1 MVLELVAGRLIS
13 RYLGSSLYTWTSV
26 IGVVLAGISLGN
38 YLGGRIADR
47 FNAAKALAVLFSI
60 CSAACVLVVALN
72 NIVGGWVWLWQFG
85 WSVRIFSHV
94 CIVFLLPSTL
104 LGAISPVVAKMA
116 LEQGLPPG
124 RTIGNIY
131 AWSAAGSIAG
141 TFLAGF
147 YLIAAM
153 GTIAI
158 IWTIGAM
165 LLILAILYWIRCWA
179 IYVWA
184 AVFFV
189 LLTIGNADADWAR
202 NAGTS
207 FALREPHNPD
217 ILYED
222 ESQYCYIAVVR
233 ISSDPDRRK
242 FIQDKLRH
250 SEITMNNIRDLKYFY
265 ERIYATVT
273 HRQSR
278 EKDRLSILA
287 IGGGGYVFPRYIADV
302 WPGSRV
308 DVAEIDPAVTEAAIQ
323 AFGLK
328 ADAPINIFTMDAR
341 NYVDQLIQ
349 KKMLG
354 GAVPLYDFVYED
366 AFDNYSVPYQ
376 LVTREFNDKI
386 AQILTDDGIYMVNVV
401 DVLESGRFIGSIV
414 DTLKLT
420 FPDVWVFAENL
431 PPGVRNTFVVIAAK
445 KNIDLEHLAEEEM
458 IKSSN
463 LWIMSNS
470 DVEMLGKKAGGTVL
484 TDDYAPVENLV
495 KPAVIE
501 WADNSLA
508 SEYIKQADKLRENK
522 RWDKS
527 IAKYK
532 RAAAVIPDISTSM
545 YFEIGLTL
553 AEQGKLEQA
562 IKAFQTAIEY
572 NDKAPAGIKQSVSI
586 IYYNIALV
594 LKKLNRHDEALSYID
609 KAIEG
614 LHEDLDRKPNSI
626 EVVYGMGIVL
636 MEKGNFT
643 EATGYFEQAVD
654 MNPYD
659 MQNYTAL
666 VQALVAQDRYDQAV
680 AVLKKA
686 VGFMLYTG
694 EKESADQ
701 LQKILEWVELRK
713 SEIEK

>member
-13 RYLGSSLYTWTSV
+13 RHLGSSLYTWTSV

-47 FNAAKALAVLFSI
+47 FNAGKALAVLFGLS
-60 CSAACVLVVALN
+60 SAACVLVVTLN
-72 NIVGGWVWLWQFG
+72 NLVGEWVWLWQFG

-104 LGAISPVVAKMA
+104 LGAVSPVVAKMA
-116 LEQGLPPG
+116 LERGLPPG

-158 IWTIGAM
+158 IWTIGAT
-165 LLILAILYWIRCWA
+165 LLMLAILYWTRCWVL
-179 IYVWA
+179 YVWA
-184 AVFFV
+184 AVFFA
-189 LLTIGNADADWAR
+189 LLTMGTADAEWAQ
-202 NAGTS
+202 NTGTS
-207 FALREPHNPD
+207 FALREPHDPN
-217 ILYED
+217 ILYKD
-222 ESQYCYIAVVR
+222 ESQYCYIAVIR

-242 FIQDKLRH
+242 LIQDKLRH
-250 SEITMNNIRDLKYFY
+250 SEITMNNIRDLRYFY

-273 HRQSR
+273 HRQAR
-278 EKDRLSILA
+278 DKDRLSILA

-302 WPGSRV
+302 WPGSRI
-308 DVAEIDPAVTEAAIQ
+308 DVAEIDPAVTEAAVQ

-328 ADAPINIFTMDAR
+328 PDVPINIFTMDAR
-341 NYVDQLIQ
+341 NYVDHLIQ
-349 KKMLG
+349 KEMLG
-354 GAVPLYDFVYED
+354 GKVPLYDFVYED

-386 AQILTDDGIYMVNVV
+386 AQILTDDGVYMINVI
-401 DVLESGRFIGSIV
+401 DVLESGRFIGSII

-420 FPDVWVFAENL
+420 FPDVRVIAENMS
-431 PPGVRNTFVVIAAK
+431 PRARNTFVIIAAK
-445 KNIDLEHLAEEEM
+445 NNIDLEHLAEEEM
-458 IKSSN
+458 IKGSN
-463 LWIMSNS
+463 LWILNNS
-470 DVEMLGKKAGGTVL
+470 DMEMLGKKAGGTVL
-484 TDDYAPVENLV
+484 TDDYAPVENLAA
-495 KPAVIE
+495 PAVVE
-501 WADNSLA
+501 WADYSLA
-508 SEYIKQADKLRENK
+508 SEYVKQADKLRENK
-522 RWDKS
+522 KWDKS

-532 RAAAVIPDISTSM
+532 RAAAVSPDVSTRVH
-545 YFEIGLTL
+545 FEIGLTL

-572 NDKAPAGIKQSVSI
+572 NDKAPAGVKQSVSFV
-586 IYYNIALV
+586 YYNIALV
-594 LKKLNRHDEALSYID
+594 LKKLNRHDEASSYMD
-609 KAIEG
+609 KTIEA
-614 LHEDLDRKPNSI
+614 LHEDLAIEPNSI
-626 EVVYGMGIVL
+626 EIVYGLGTVL
-636 MEKGNFT
+636 IENGNFT
-643 EATGYFEQAVD
+643 EAARYFEQAVD

-659 MQNYTAL
+659 MRNYTAL
-666 VQALVAQDRYDQAV
+666 AQALVAQNRYDQAV

-686 VGFMLYTG
+686 AGFMLYTG
-694 EKESADQ
+694 NKESADH
-701 LQKILEWVELRK
+701 LQKILEWVELRR